1 MSTNGTPD
9 FDAVVVGGG
18 ISGCTP
24 ALHLAR
30 GGMRVAVLE
39 AGSLCRAASNANA
52 GTLSMQIKRAALV
65 PYSLRSWELWKTAR
79 QWLGRDVGFTHQG
92 GLPLAFDDDE
102 AQMLETRM
110 GARRD
115 AGVPIELIGIER
127 AREIEPSLS
136 GYARLVAYCP
146 MDAFSNTLVI
156 GYAYRAALAAEG
168 VAIREASP
176 VSGIERGGDGFAVA
190 TSGGVV
196 RTRRVVLA
204 GGVWLGRMLAWFGH
218 DVDVECGG
226 DMVSVTESMRPILR
240 TVISVAS
247 GLLSLKQKANGTVL
261 IGGGWKG
268 IGNIDRG
275 GIEIIPANLIGNL
288 RLAHYTIPWLAEAR
302 VVRTWLGLDANTP
315 DFMPLVGPVPGA
327 EGAFVIG
334 CIRGGYTI
342 GPYMGWL
349 LAERILGREPEMPL
363 FDMSRFVSDRP
374 SGEDK
379 VLRED

>member
-1 MSTNGTPD
+1 MSTNGEPD

-18 ISGCTP
+18 IAGCTT

-65 PYSLRSWELWKTAR
+65 PYSLRGWELWKTAR
-79 QWLGRDVGFTHQG
+79 QWLGRDVGFTVQG
-92 GLPLAFDDDE
+92 GLTLAFDDDE
-102 AQMLETRM
+102 AEMLETRM
-110 GARRD
+110 AARRA
-115 AGVPIELIGIER
+115 AGAPIELIGLER
-127 AREIEPSLS
+127 AREIEPGLS
-136 GYARLVAYCP
+136 GHARLIAYCP
-146 MDAFSNTLVI
+146 LDAYSDTLVL
-156 GYAYRAALAAEG
+156 GHAYRAALAAEG

-176 VSGIERGGDGFAVA
+176 VSGIERDGDGFAVV
-190 TSGGVV
+190 TSEGMV
-196 RTRRVVLA
+196 RAHRVVLA

-218 DVDVECGG
+218 DIAVECGV
-226 DMVSVTESMRPILR
+226 DMVSVTESMPPILR

-268 IGNIDRG
+268 IGDIDRG
-275 GIEIIPANLIGNL
+275 GVEVIPANLIGNL
-288 RLAHYTIPWLAEAR
+288 RLAHYTIPGLAKAR
-302 VVRTWLGLDANTP
+302 VVRTWLGLDANTA
-315 DFMPLVGPVPGA
+315 DFMPLVGPVPRA

-349 LAERILGREPEMPL
+349 LAERILGRDPEMPL
-363 FDMSRFVSDRP
+363 FDMSRFVS
-374 SGEDK
+374 EDK
-379 VLRED
+379 ELNED

>member
-1 MSTNGTPD
+1 MSTNGDPV

-18 ISGCTP
+18 ISGCTT

-39 AGSLCRAASNANA
+39 AGSLCRAASNANS

-65 PYSLRSWELWKTAR
+65 PYSMRSWELWKTAR
-79 QWLGRDVGFTHQG
+79 QWLGRDVGFTVQG
-92 GLPLAFDDDE
+92 GLTLAFDDDE
-102 AQMLETRM
+102 AEMLETRM
-110 GARRD
+110 SARRD
-115 AGVPIELIGIER
+115 AGAPIELIGLER
-127 AREIEPSLS
+127 AREIEPGLS
-136 GYARLVAYCP
+136 GHARLIAYCP
-146 MDAFSNTLVI
+146 MDAFSDALVI
-156 GYAYRAALAAEG
+156 GHAYRAALAADG

-176 VSGIERGGDGFAVA
+176 VSGIERDGDGFTVA
-190 TSGGVV
+190 TGEGVV

-218 DVDVECGG
+218 DGPVVCGV
-226 DMVSVTESMRPILR
+226 DMVSVTESMGPVMR
-240 TVISVAS
+240 TVIGVAS
-247 GLLSLKQKANGTVL
+247 GLLTLKQKANGTVL

-268 IGNIDRG
+268 IGDIDRG
-275 GIEIIPANLIGNL
+275 GVEVIPANLIGNL
-288 RLAHYTIPWLAEAR
+288 RLAHYTIPGLAEAR
-302 VVRTWLGLDANTP
+302 VVRTWLGLDANMA

-363 FDMSRFVSDRP
+363 FDMSRFVS
-374 SGEDK
+374 EDK
-379 VLRED
+379 ELKED

>member
-1 MSTNGTPD
+1 MSRNGTPD

-18 ISGCTP
+18 ISGCTT

-92 GLPLAFDDDE
+92 GLTLAFDDDE

-115 AGVPIELIGIER
+115 AGAPIELIGIER

-176 VSGIERGGDGFAVA
+176 VSGIERDGDGFAVA

-218 DVDVECGG
+218 DIDVECGV

-275 GIEIIPANLIGNL
+275 GVEIIPANLIGNL

-327 EGAFVIG
+327 KGAFVIG

-379 VLRED
+379 VPRED

>member
-1 MSTNGTPD
+1 MSANGNLD

-18 ISGCTP
+18 ISGCTT

-65 PYSLRSWELWKTAR
+65 PYSMRSWELWKTAP
-79 QWLGRDVGFTHQG
+79 QWLGRDVGFTVQG
-92 GLPLAFDDDE
+92 GLTLAYDDE
-102 AQMLETRM
+102 EAEMLEIRM
-110 GARRD
+110 GERRA
-115 AGVPIELIGIER
+115 AGAPIEFIGLER
-127 AREIEPSLS
+127 AQEIEPGLS
-136 GYARLVAYCP
+136 SHARLIAYCP
-146 MDAFSNTLVI
+146 MDAFSDTLVI
-156 GYAYRAALAAEG
+156 GHAYRAALAADG
-168 VAIREASP
+168 VAIHESSP
-176 VSGIERGGDGFAVA
+176 VAGIERDGDGFAVA
-190 TSGGVV
+190 TGESII

-218 DVDVECGG
+218 DVPVECGV
-226 DMVSVTESMRPILR
+226 DMVSVTESMPPIMR
-240 TVISVAS
+240 TVIGAAS
-247 GLLSLKQKANGTVL
+247 GLLTIKQKANGSVL

-268 IGNIDRG
+268 IGDIDMG
-275 GIEIIPANLIGNL
+275 GVEVIPGNLIGNL
-288 RLAHYTIPWLAEAR
+288 RLAHYTIPKLAEAR
-302 VVRTWLGLDANTP
+302 VTRTWLGMDANMP

-349 LAERILGREPEMPL
+349 LAEQILGREPEMPL
-363 FDMSRFVSDRP
+363 FDMSRYVSDQPR
-374 SGEDK
+374 EKDK
-379 VLRED
+379 D